1 MEDSMTIRDTDELS
15 VSLEKSDGAQ
25 TAIISIRIT

>member
-1 MEDSMTIRDTDELS
+1 MTIRDTDELS
-15 VSLEKSDGAQ
+15 VSLEKSGGDQ